1 MVSLRHFESSDI
13 PFLKEKMGYTDENAQ
28 TLLNRYKTLEYDGK
42 YFEMF
47 AVIHDGIIVGNTSLY
62 YKSEDTVSDGIE
74 ILPEYRNK
82 GYGGEAVS
90 AVCEKA
96 KARGYKFVVAQIRI
110 ENEASIR
117 LHKNG
122 GFLCLFET
130 VNSRSRKVYIY
141 GRQL

>member
-28 TLLNRYKTLEYDGK
+28 SLLSTNKTLEYDGK

-47 AVIHDGIIVGNTSLY
+47 AVINDGIIVGNTSLCR
-62 YKSEDTVSDGIE
+62 KTEDTVSEGIE
-74 ILPEYRNK
+74 ILSEHQNN
-82 GYGGEAVS
+82 GYGVEAVS

-96 KARGYKFVVAQIRI
+96 KARGYKFVTAQIRVD
-110 ENEASIR
+110 NDASIG
-117 LHKNG
+117 LHKNA

-130 VNSRSRKVYIY
+130 VNSRGRKVYIY